1 MPSKAPNLV
10 YRATIDGTERI
21 GSFFF
26 MYPYN
31 RLIVRRSWHLSRLN
45 TLLFPSHSDNKDQG
59 DGYALRSK
67 GKGKGRTSGSAA
79 KSGENEN
86 QEPVHGDELQYQ
98 EAVRTP
104 SGFMAFLISFTTF
117 SFLGLFFLSSV
128 VSPPSSKHTPSVS
141 AVDGKLIHQ
150 FRWGINKVIPQPGEG
165 ASRE

>member
-1 MPSKAPNLV
+1 MPSKAPSLV

-45 TLLFPSHSDNKDQG
+45 TSLFPSHSDNKDQG

-67 GKGKGRTSGSAA
+67 GKGKGRASGSSAQP
-79 KSGENEN
+79 SQNEN

-117 SFLGLFFLSSV
+117 SFLGLFFLSSI
-128 VSPPSSKHTPSVS
+128 VSPKLFSHVRSQLST
-141 AVDGKLIHQ
+141 VD
-150 FRWGINKVIPQPGEG
+150 
-165 ASRE
+165 